1 MQRGRRSYAIQAKSS
16 KRPSP
21 YARFQ
26 HLLMTLIAS
35 SKAVH
40 DVRAARPAPRAERLA
55 EQMVLL
61 PRPQQLATLSPRDL
75 RLPKVPD
82 APGRGESLPAE
93 ALDAISPRFK
103 PKRLRVPA
111 HIVAAQRQLWMSD
124 VRHWC
129 EQQGHHIQG
138 WGWDQKEEEEF
149 AEWFSALDIDRS
161 GSIEENEIRAL
172 MQAVGLTLVPGQM
185 KAMFATV
192 GKQPHESLSEREFVR
207 FMMANMSVLAG
218 STFASTTGQLFDA
231 NTRLL
236 MFAYRRSRL
245 LEDLKDPI
253 KRRNFRDFESFNLA
267 YGPTLGIPA
276 LPTAPPAGAK
286 SGSRSSRR
294 SARGTTPRGAA
305 PAPVTAEVGNGD
317 APPPLRSPR
326 LPRVLP
332 SMHPPSTNLAPPP
345 KHLVCPPPGHVS
357 DTPRSM
363 RGITGHS
370 SVPVWSDHPA

>member
-1 MQRGRRSYAIQAKSS
+1 MRV
-16 KRPSP
+16 
-21 YARFQ
+21 RFQ

-40 DVRAARPAPRAERLA
+40 DVRSPRPAPRAKRLA

-161 GSIEENEIRAL
+161 GAIEENEIRAL

-245 LEDLKDPI
+245 LEDLANPRPVDASPENPGAQCTPPRMPRA
-253 KRRNFRDFESFNLA
+253 RRAARR
-267 YGPTLGIPA
+267 G
-276 LPTAPPAGAK
+276 
-286 SGSRSSRR
+286 RSSGPGVLPNTTSKRTCT
-294 SARGTTPRGAA
+294 SAARGLG
-305 PAPVTAEVGNGD
+305 
-317 APPPLRSPR
+317 PLAKP
-326 LPRVLP
+326 LPRF
-332 SMHPPSTNLAPPP
+332 
-345 KHLVCPPPGHVS
+345 
-357 DTPRSM
+357 R
-363 RGITGHS
+363 
-370 SVPVWSDHPA
+370 

>member
-1 MQRGRRSYAIQAKSS
+1 
-16 KRPSP
+16 
-21 YARFQ
+21 
-26 HLLMTLIAS
+26 MTLIAS

-40 DVRAARPAPRAERLA
+40 DVRSPRPAPRAESLA

-93 ALDAISPRFK
+93 VFDAISPRFK